1 MPNASAPSVI
11 DFVNLV
17 ALFLAVWHTVRRLDA
32 ARHGPERHPAIDSA
46 EVGRWQ
52 SAALRAH
59 AIVIWT
65 CFAYIALDLAFKAL
79 ALPDLARINLG
90 AARAVGASL
99 FAIWLVGVAIGIYRV
114 RNAERWREQL
124 GIDRRP
130 GSDS

>member
-32 ARHGPERHPAIDSA
+32 ARQGPERHPELDAV
-46 EVGRWQ
+46 EVARWQ
-52 SAALRAH
+52 AAALRAH
-59 AIVIWT
+59 ATVIWT

-79 ALPDLARINLG
+79 ALPGLARVNLG
-90 AARAVGASL
+90 AARAVGAGL

-114 RNAERWREQL
+114 RSAEHRRAQL
-124 GIDRRP
+124 GLDP
-130 GSDS
+130 